1 MKGWY
6 GFDLDSS
13 IARYEGW
20 EGHTDIGEPLGI
32 EKMNSA
38 FNILLGYLEQGKC
51 CKIFTAR
58 AAHKECIKPIQ
69 NWCKKYL
76 GQVLDITDRKD
87 HDLIRFFDDRA
98 IGVDSETGVPWQ
110 KIRKND
116 TLPHWEHRERTLP

>member
-38 FNILLGYLEQGKC
+38 F
-51 CKIFTAR
+51 T
-58 AAHKECIKPIQ
+58 
-69 NWCKKYL
+69 
-76 GQVLDITDRKD
+76 
-87 HDLIRFFDDRA
+87 FFL
-98 IGVDSETGVPWQ
+98 
-110 KIRKND
+110 D
-116 TLPHWEHRERTLP
+116 TLNKVSAVRFYGSCRT